1 MARPDHSHLLVTSHV
16 EAPEAAAIISSSP
29 SLPRR
34 ARVIRPG
41 IRLTIRGRSLKLRR
55 LRQPP
60 LGLWRWFAILGP
72 GLIASV
78 AGDDAGGIATSSLVG
93 ARVGYDL
100 LWLLIVL
107 TVALAVVQEMAARLG
122 VATGSGLLD
131 LIRQRF
137 GIGWALLAVTVLLVA
152 NAGVTATEFL
162 GIAAGAE
169 LFGLSRWVAVP
180 VAGIALWALM
190 LYGNYFSAERIF
202 LAMTLVFLAYPIAAL
217 LAQPDWAAVV
227 HGAVVPSMNLDQSH
241 LALVIALIGTT
252 ITPYQQL
259 FQQSAVVEKG
269 VGPRHYVDE
278 RVDAYFGAIVG
289 NLIWFF
295 VICATAAALRP
306 RGITDIGTASEA
318 ARALE
323 PLAGPAA
330 QGLFAF
336 GLLGASLLA
345 GAVVPLATAFS
356 VSEAFGF
363 RKGFGLDYRRAPI
376 FYGLFTGLVAFGGLV
391 ALIPSVPIISLL
403 VGIQVL
409 NGFLLPIVLGF
420 ILVLAGDSRS
430 MGKLA
435 NTPLQAILGWVTLI
449 GVTAAALLLALR
461 TSFG

>member
-1 MARPDHSHLLVTSHV
+1 VSGQVG
-16 EAPEAAAIISSSP
+16 APESANLVNSGSG
-29 SLPRR
+29 LPRR
-34 ARVIRPG
+34 ARAIRPG

-55 LRQPP
+55 LRQRPV
-60 LGLWRWFAILGP
+60 GLLRWLAILGP

-78 AGDDAGGIATSSLVG
+78 AGDDAGGIATTSLIG
-93 ARVGYDL
+93 ARLGFEL

-122 VATGSGLLD
+122 VATGAGLLD

-169 LFGLSRWVAVP
+169 LFGVSRWVAVP
-180 VAGIALWALM
+180 IATVGLWGLL
-190 LYGNYFSAERIF
+190 LYGNYFTAERVF
-202 LAMTLVFLAYPIAAL
+202 LAMTLVFLAYPLAAV
-217 LAQPDWAAVV
+217 LAHPDWGAVA
-227 HGAVVPSMNLDQSH
+227 HGALVPSLSMDQAH
-241 LALVIALIGTT
+241 LALVVALIGTT

-269 VGPRHYVDE
+269 VGPRHYQDE
-278 RVDAYFGAIVG
+278 RADAYVGAIVG

-306 RGITDIGTASEA
+306 QGIFDIATASDA

-330 QGLFAF
+330 TVVFAV

-376 FYGLFTGLVAFGGLV
+376 FYGLFTALIAFGAAV
-391 ALIPSVPIISLL
+391 ALVPAIPIVALL
-403 VGIQVL
+403 VDIQVL

-420 ILVLAGDSRS
+420 ILVLARDRRL
-430 MGKLA
+430 MGSLA
-435 NTPLQAILGWVTLI
+435 NTPLQAALGWLTLV
-449 GVTAAALLLALR
+449 GVTVAALLLALQTFR
-461 TSFG
+461 P

>member
-1 MARPDHSHLLVTSHV
+1 MT
-16 EAPEAAAIISSSP
+16 
-29 SLPRR
+29 LPRR
-34 ARVIRPG
+34 ARAIRPG

-55 LRQPP
+55 LRHPP
-60 LGLWRWFAILGP
+60 VGIWRWLAILGP

-78 AGDDAGGIATSSLVG
+78 AGDDAGGLATASLVG
-93 ARVGYDL
+93 ARLGFEL
-100 LWLLIVL
+100 LWLLILL

-122 VATGSGLLD
+122 VATGCGLLD

-137 GIGWALLAVTVLLVA
+137 GIGWALLAVSVLVIA

-162 GIAAGAE
+162 GIAAAAE
-169 LFGLSRWVAVP
+169 LFGISRFIAVP
-180 VAGIALWALM
+180 VAAIVLWALM

-202 LAMTLVFLAYPIAAL
+202 LAMTVVFLAYPLAAV
-217 LAQPDWAAVV
+217 LARPDWAAVA
-227 HGAVVPSMNLDQSH
+227 HGALVPSVSADKAH
-241 LALVIALIGTT
+241 LVLVLALIGTT

-269 VGPRHYVDE
+269 VGPRHYADE
-278 RVDAYFGAIVG
+278 RIDAYLGAIVG

-295 VICATAAALRP
+295 VICASAAALRP
-306 RGITDIGTASEA
+306 LGIIDITSAADA

-330 QGLFAF
+330 QVLFAV

-363 RKGFGLDYRRAPI
+363 RKGFGLDYRRAPV
-376 FYGLFTGLVAFGGLV
+376 FYTLFTGLVAFGALLALLPGIPIV
-391 ALIPSVPIISLL
+391 ALL

-409 NGFLLPIVLGF
+409 NGFLLPIILGF
-420 ILVLAGDSRS
+420 ILVLAADRRL
-430 MGKLA
+430 MGNLA
-435 NTPLQAILGWVTLI
+435 NTPLQACLGWLALIAVTL
-449 GVTAAALLLALR
+449 AAVLLAMQ
-461 TSFG
+461 SVSS

>member
-1 MARPDHSHLLVTSHV
+1 MTTEAERPG
-16 EAPEAAAIISSSP
+16 AAAVVSNASTV
-29 SLPRR
+29 PRR
-34 ARVIRPG
+34 PRAIRPG

-60 LGLWRWFAILGP
+60 VGIWRWLAILGP

-78 AGDDAGGIATSSLVG
+78 AGDDAGGIATTSLVG
-93 ARVGYDL
+93 ARVGFEL
-100 LWLLIVL
+100 LWLLILL

-137 GIGWALLAVTVLLVA
+137 GIGWALLAVTVLLIA

-162 GIAAGAE
+162 GVAAAGE
-169 LFGLSRWVAVP
+169 LFGVSRLVVVP
-180 VAGIALWALM
+180 IAALGLWALM
-190 LYGNYFSAERIF
+190 LYGNYFTAERLF
-202 LAMTLVFLAYPIAAL
+202 LGMTLVFLAYPVAAV
-217 LAQPDWAAVV
+217 LAHPDWSAVL
-227 HGAVVPSMNLDQSH
+227 HGMLVPSLSLDQPH
-241 LALVIALIGTT
+241 LSLAVALIGTT

-269 VGPRHYVDE
+269 VGPRHYADE
-278 RVDAYFGAIVG
+278 RADAYLGAIVG
-289 NLIWFF
+289 NLIWLF
-295 VICATAAALRP
+295 VICAAAAALRP
-306 RGITDIGTASEA
+306 QGIFDIGSAADA

-330 QGLFAF
+330 LVLFAV

-345 GAVVPLATAFS
+345 GAVVPLATAFA

-363 RKGFGLDYRRAPI
+363 RKGFGLDYRRAPM
-376 FYGLFTGLVAFGGLV
+376 FYGLFTALVAFGGLV
-391 ALIPSVPIISLL
+391 ALVPSVPIVSLL

-409 NGFLLPIVLGF
+409 NGFLLPVVLGF
-420 ILVLAGDSRS
+420 ILVLAADRRR

-435 NTPLQAILGWVTLI
+435 NTWLQTALGGLTLVGVTLA
-449 GVTAAALLLALR
+449 VALLAWQ
-461 TSFG
+461 TVFS